1 MFTGKYHIGKPIIS
15 VSDGRRLGTL
25 KDLYVDLELTQ
36 VVGVSLGSEGLFS
49 RKELCVERSNV
60 LVFGVDAILVKQ
72 DDVIVDGA
80 PTCELGT
87 WLRRDQLPGRQ
98 IATSGG
104 TLVGTVD
111 DIILDDSAVHMDR
124 ALRNTADY
132 EGVWKHYA
140 PITASSS
147 SSSSR
152 KTNIHITKI
161 LMTTHSAKLFQ
172 PSNDTVKASV
182 AFIQTLDPNF
192 HRRKIPPTITGS
204 FVRSQTNENQ

>member
-15 VSDGRRLGTL
+15 VSDGQRLGTL

-49 RKELCVERSNV
+49 RKELCIERNNV

-111 DIILDDSAVHMDR
+111 DIILDDETRIVGFRLGRVFVKGPVAENR
-124 ALRNTADY
+124 AIVREAIIDVGDEERMLVDLGVAERQSLTA
-132 EGVWKHYA
+132 E
-140 PITASSS
+140 
-147 SSSSR
+147 
-152 KTNIHITKI
+152 
-161 LMTTHSAKLFQ
+161 
-172 PSNDTVKASV
+172 
-182 AFIQTLDPNF
+182 
-192 HRRKIPPTITGS
+192 
-204 FVRSQTNENQ
+204 